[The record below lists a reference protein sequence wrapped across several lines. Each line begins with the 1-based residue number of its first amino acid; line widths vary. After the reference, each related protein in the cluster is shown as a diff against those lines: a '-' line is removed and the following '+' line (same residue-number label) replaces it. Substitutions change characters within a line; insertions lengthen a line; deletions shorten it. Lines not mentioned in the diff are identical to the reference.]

1 MHEVSV
7 ASEILEIVLENA
19 NESNIKKVDK
29 IIIQVGEFTCIEESS
44 LQFAFEAMKEK
55 SICENAQLLIKKI
68 KATSYCD
75 NCKEEFEVGYT
86 NRLCPKC
93 NNFSSNI
100 IKGYELYL
108 ESIEG
113 D

>member
-7 ASEILEIVLENA
+7 ISEVLQIAFETALENNLKKIDKIVL
-19 NESNIKKVDK
+19 
-29 IIIQVGEFTCIEESS
+29 QVGEFSCIENSS
-44 LQFAFEAMKEK
+44 LQFAFEAMRRK
-55 SICENAQLLIKKI
+55 SICENAELFIKKI

-75 NCKEEFEVGYT
+75 RCKEEFEVSYT

-93 NNFSSNI
+93 NTFGCNI
-100 IKGYELYL
+100 VKGYELYL

-113 D
+113 E

>member
-7 ASEILEIVLENA
+7 ITEILEIVEKNAKEN
-19 NESNIKKVDK
+19 NLKSIDK
-29 IIIQVGEFTCIEESS
+29 ITLQIGEFTCIEESS
-44 LQFAFEAMKEK
+44 LRFAFESMKQE
-55 SICENAQLLIKKI
+55 SICKDTKLLIKKI

-75 NCKEEFEVGYT
+75 DCREEFEVNYT

-93 NNFSSNI
+93 NKFSFNI
-100 IKGYELYL
+100 VKGYELYL

-113 D
+113 E